1 MERGFFFSNCQLR
14 CGGSLPFARCGL
26 ALLFLYSATVSLL
39 PESLEGLALVAP
51 EGRQPLVRL
60 DTAPR
65 DNNVSQTV
73 SQPCRFSVE
82 ERGGGRSS
90 FSFQKVVRNLSTR
103 DLPSPLLLS
112 PPQLSGKVQ
121 PFRFASPI
129 FDGHLGRAPVA
140 LAFPRLAP
148 SSAICSKD
156 DARRFR
162 RGQRN
167 RREVSGGA
175 CTQPARGS
183 GLFVDAVSGHPER
196 DQRNRKARVSG
207 LSWFPNRGRL
217 CRKVEGPVAFLF
229 GLEDIFSWWKRKKKA
244 DERDGAFSEGRD
256 SCSHEPA
263 DPQGFFT
270 DEGAADEDADAA
282 AATAE
287 AFGSP
292 LTSFVVHQWK
302 ATPKLTKGYLS
313 IAAALSLLS
322 SFSSSRHFAPSALLF
337 DAEALRRGRELQ
349 RLLSSLF
356 FLGPLSLSSLLS
368 FSFVHA
374 YLGGLE
380 SHFQRTHAPAAFQRM
395 LAFAL
400 GCTYS
405 LAALQQIPSD
415 HLLQTV
421 CTFLLYVWSRTHPGG
436 EADVYGL
443 CTIPNEYLPFFFL
456 LQNWILEGKI
466 VAADLWGIAVAAAW
480 LLLQRRQSTKNGE
493 AALSLYP
500 FTNAEAPDVCSAE
513 QTARSLGSTHT
524 FRSAETSGARLA
536 GRQSRTQETRES
548 DRGEMEKKIKRE
560 AEEHNDAKGSEHPL
574 FRRTKETITRG
585 RRWKR

>member
-1 MERGFFFSNCQLR
+1 MERGDFFSLCHLR
-14 CGGSLPFARCGL
+14 CQGSLPFARCGL
-26 ALLFLYSATVSLL
+26 ALLFLYSATASLL
-39 PESLEGLALVAP
+39 LESLEGLALVAP

-60 DTAPR
+60 DDAPR
-65 DNNVSQTV
+65 NDNVSQTV
-73 SQPCRFSVE
+73 SQPCRFSVG

-90 FSFQKVVRNLSTR
+90 FSFQKIVRSLSTR
-103 DLPSPLLLS
+103 DLSSPLLLS
-112 PPQLSGKVQ
+112 PPLLSGKAQ
-121 PFRFASPI
+121 LSRFASPI
-129 FDGHLGRAPVA
+129 FDGRFARAPVA

-156 DARRFR
+156 NARRFR
-162 RGQRN
+162 LGEQN
-167 RREVSGGA
+167 RRKVSGRA
-175 CTQPARGS
+175 CTQPTRGS
-183 GLFVDAVSGHPER
+183 TLFVDAVSGHPER
-196 DQRNRKARVSG
+196 DRRNRKARVSG
-207 LSWFPNRGRL
+207 LSRFPNHGRL
-217 CRKVEGPVAFLF
+217 CRRVEGPVAFLF
-229 GLEDIFSWWKRKKKA
+229 GLKDVFSWGKRKKKA
-244 DERDGAFSEGRD
+244 EEGDGAFSERRD
-256 SCSHEPA
+256 SCSHEAA
-263 DPQGFFT
+263 DSQGFFA
-270 DEGAADEDADAA
+270 DEGSTDEDADAT

-287 AFGSP
+287 AFESP
-292 LTSFVVHQWK
+292 LTSFVVRQWK

-356 FLGPLSLSSLLS
+356 FLGPFSLSSLLS

-380 SHFQRTHAPAAFQRM
+380 THFQRTHAPAAFQRM

-466 VAADLWGIAVAAAW
+466 VAADLWGIATAAAW

-500 FTNAEAPDVCSAE
+500 FANAEMPDVCSAE
-513 QTARSLGSTHT
+513 QAARSLGSTHT
-524 FRSAETSGARLA
+524 FRSAETSDERLA
-536 GRQSRTQETRES
+536 GRQPRTQETRES
-548 DRGEMEKKIKRE
+548 DKGEREKKIKRE
-560 AEEHNDAKGSEHPL
+560 SEGHSDEKGSEHPL
-574 FRRTKETITRG
+574 FRRTSETFKRG